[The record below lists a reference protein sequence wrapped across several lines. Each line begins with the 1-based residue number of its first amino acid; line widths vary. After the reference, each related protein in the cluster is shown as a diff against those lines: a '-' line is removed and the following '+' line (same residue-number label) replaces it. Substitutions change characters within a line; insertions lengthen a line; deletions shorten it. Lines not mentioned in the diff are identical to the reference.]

1 MINLYLDQ
9 NLKKIKFLFF
19 FLLLIS
25 TFLQLFLLSNYEN
38 IYSILWLLL
47 SNLIIYFYCFYKKN
61 ILEFPL
67 STFSLIFVNFYSNS
81 GAIFFKSFLL
91 DSIDKNLY
99 SPNFTFAYLFL
110 FNFLLIIFHFIYKN
124 LFFLNILKKNL
135 RKVFFLIKLDKY
147 NSKEY
152 LYFIGYITIF
162 FGAFSITYLN
172 EFIWRTSSLGP
183 NLLGDLL
190 NGLKILNISPFIVLY
205 TFKIYEYDLKKED
218 YLKLLIFFL
227 AALYL
232 SLGLNSRSVFF
243 DIFFTGLLIYCYFVF
258 TGIIEIKV
266 LRFNKIFF
274 VLLISILLSNYI
286 DRFSNSYLQVRD
298 YRNNINPIQNIK
310 NHFNFFNVKKN
321 DYLKTRNA
329 EISSQIFR
337 EDYYEINFLNRINV
351 VKATDNIIYAKKYLT
366 SDQIEKIID
375 YEFNK
380 IISILPGPLIAIFNP
395 QFNKTL
401 YFNTITS
408 TIYKEVDRLYVGG
421 KSNGIVF
428 GILYLYEDFWMFLL
442 FIFALL
448 ISFTLIDS
456 FFISN
461 KSYFIIIFILLYLT
475 SGGLINVIS
484 SGSVAD
490 MLGVLIR
497 GIPQSIILYVLI
509 CKFYQKILNFK

>member
-1 MINLYLDQ
+1 
-9 NLKKIKFLFF
+9 
-19 FLLLIS
+19 
-25 TFLQLFLLSNYEN
+25 
-38 IYSILWLLL
+38 
-47 SNLIIYFYCFYKKN
+47 
-61 ILEFPL
+61 
-67 STFSLIFVNFYSNS
+67 
-81 GAIFFKSFLL
+81 
-91 DSIDKNLY
+91 
-99 SPNFTFAYLFL
+99 
-110 FNFLLIIFHFIYKN
+110 
-124 LFFLNILKKNL
+124 
-135 RKVFFLIKLDKY
+135 
-147 NSKEY
+147 

-351 VKATDNIIYAKKYLT
+351 VKATDNIIYA
-366 SDQIEKIID
+366 
-375 YEFNK
+375 
-380 IISILPGPLIAIFNP
+380 
-395 QFNKTL
+395 
-401 YFNTITS
+401 
-408 TIYKEVDRLYVGG
+408 
-421 KSNGIVF
+421 
-428 GILYLYEDFWMFLL
+428 
-442 FIFALL
+442 
-448 ISFTLIDS
+448 
-456 FFISN
+456 
-461 KSYFIIIFILLYLT
+461 
-475 SGGLINVIS
+475 
-484 SGSVAD
+484 
-490 MLGVLIR
+490 
-497 GIPQSIILYVLI
+497 
-509 CKFYQKILNFK
+509 

>member
-1 MINLYLDQ
+1 MISLYLDQ

-25 TFLQLFLLSNYEN
+25 TFLQLFLIDRYEN
-38 IYSILWLLL
+38 IYSILWLVL
-47 SNLIIYFYCFYKKN
+47 SNFIIFFYCFSKKN
-61 ILEFPL
+61 ILEFPV

-91 DSIDKNLY
+91 DSVDENLY
-99 SPNFTFAYLFL
+99 NPNFTFAYLFF
-110 FNFLLIIFHFIYKN
+110 FNFFLIVFHFIYKN
-124 LFFLNILKKNL
+124 LFFLQNVKKNI
-135 RKVFFLIKLDKY
+135 RKVFFYIKLDEY
-147 NSKEY
+147 NKKEY

-190 NGLKILNISPFIVLY
+190 NGLKVLNITPFLVLY
-205 TFKIYEYDLKKED
+205 TFKIYDYDLNKND

-243 DIFFTGLLIYCYFVF
+243 DIFFTGLLIYCYFIF
-258 TGIIEIKV
+258 IGLIEIKV

-274 VLLISILLSNYI
+274 ILLISIFLSNYI
-286 DRFSNSYLQVRD
+286 DKFSNSYLQVRD

-310 NHFNFFNVKKN
+310 NHFNFFNKKN
-321 DYLKTRNA
+321 DDYLKIRSA

-351 VKATDNIIYAKKYLT
+351 VKATDNVIYAKKFLT
-366 SDQIEKIID
+366 KDQIEKIID
-375 YEFNK
+375 YELNK
-380 IISILPGPLIAIFNP
+380 IISILPSPVITIFNP

-408 TIYKEVDRLYVGG
+408 KIYKEVDRLYVGG
-421 KSNGIVF
+421 KSNGVVF

-442 FIFALL
+442 FILSLL

-456 FFISN
+456 FIINN
-461 KSYFIIIFILLYLT
+461 KSYFIIIFILLYIT

-490 MLGVLIR
+490 MVGVLIR

-509 CKFYQKILNFK
+509 CKFYQKILRAK